1 MVLLLFL
8 TALGCSLLML
18 LAWRVQQGTGNSTW
32 VDVAW
37 TFGTGLAG
45 IVLTLWPIGQA
56 GGARGWLV
64 ALVAA
69 VWSFRLGSHLIRRA
83 LQGRDDPR
91 YAALRESWGESY
103 RWKMPGFL
111 QLQALSV
118 FILGC
123 IIMLA
128 GRNSAPHLGPLDI
141 LALILAALS
150 ILGEALAD
158 EEVRRFASNPA
169 NRGRI
174 CESGL
179 WGWSRHPNYFCE
191 WLIWVAFALFATS
204 GLGSAWSLLA
214 WAGPIV
220 MYLVLVHASGIPPTE
235 AHMLQSRGE
244 AFRDYQRRVSKFFP
258 LPPKKARS

>member
-1 MVLLLFL
+1 MDLLLFL
-8 TALGCSLLML
+8 TALCCSLLML

-45 IVLTLWPIGQA
+45 IVLTLWPVGQA
-56 GGARGWLV
+56 SGTRGWLV

-69 VWSFRLGSHLIRRA
+69 VWSLRLGSHLVRRA
-83 LQGRDDPR
+83 LNGRDDPR
-91 YAALRESWGESY
+91 YAALRDAWGQSY

-118 FILGC
+118 FVLGC

-128 GRNSAPHLGPLDI
+128 GRNPAPHLGALDI
-141 LALILAALS
+141 LAVLLAAAS

-158 EEVRRFASNPA
+158 EQVRRFASNPA

-174 CESGL
+174 CEAGL

-191 WLIWVAFALFATS
+191 WLIWVAFALFASS
-204 GLGSAWSLLA
+204 GLGSALSLLA
-214 WAGPIV
+214 WAGPVV

-258 LPPKKARS
+258 LPPGKARS